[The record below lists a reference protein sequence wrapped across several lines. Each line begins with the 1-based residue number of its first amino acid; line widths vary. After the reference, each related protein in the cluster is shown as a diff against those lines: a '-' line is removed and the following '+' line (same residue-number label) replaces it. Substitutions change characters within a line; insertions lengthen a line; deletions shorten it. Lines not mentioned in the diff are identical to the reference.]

1 MVGRFRERYQTFRFF
16 PQDPAVSDSDESQLL
31 KYAEDAA
38 FVRLA
43 LGGDTAAVT
52 RFHLEYRP
60 ALERVLM
67 ARGVDRGEAEDL
79 VADIVGECFGAGKQ
93 GPLEMALLEKFEGR
107 SSLSTWLI
115 RITWNRWLDLK
126 RRDKFRG
133 ELPSYDGDHEKGVD
147 RFDRV
152 ASNDE
157 DDDFI
162 ESDLAELM
170 AGAIR
175 QAFGSLEPDVL
186 VMLKLSFLHGV
197 SQTEIARMWRC
208 DQTRISR
215 TLTAAKTRIA
225 TETLRII
232 KSADPDLD
240 LDWEDFKRLCAYGI
254 EF

>member
-1 MVGRFRERYQTFRFF
+1 M
-16 PQDPAVSDSDESQLL
+16 
-31 KYAEDAA
+31 KYADDAA
-38 FVRLA
+38 FVRRALA
-43 LGGDTAAVT
+43 GDEAAVN
-52 RFHLEYRP
+52 RFHSEYRP

-67 ARGVDRGEAEDL
+67 ARGVERGEAEDL

-93 GPLEMALLEKFEGR
+93 GPLEVRLLEKFEGR

-115 RITWNRWLDLK
+115 RTTWNRWLDLK

-133 ELPSYDGDHEKGVD
+133 ELPEYEEDREKGVD

-152 ASNDE
+152 ASDDS

-162 ESDLAELM
+162 DSDLAELM

-175 QAFGSLEPDVL
+175 QAFANLEPDVL

-215 TLTAAKTRIA
+215 TLSAARGRIA
-225 TETLRII
+225 AETLRII
-232 KSADPDLD
+232 READPDLE
-240 LDWEDFKRLCAYGI
+240 LDWDDFKRLCAYGI

>member
-1 MVGRFRERYQTFRFF
+1 
-16 PQDPAVSDSDESQLL
+16 VSAPIAEEDASQLA
-31 KYAEDAA
+31 KYAEDAEL
-38 FVRLA
+38 VRQALA
-43 LGGDTAAVT
+43 GESAAVDRLNREHRT
-52 RFHLEYRP
+52 

-67 ARGVDRGEAEDL
+67 ARGVDRGDAEDL
-79 VADIVGECFGAGKQ
+79 VADIFAECFGAGKH
-93 GPLEMALLEKFEGR
+93 GTLETKLLEKFEGR

-115 RITWNRWLDLK
+115 RIAWNRWLDLK

-133 ELPSYDGDHEKGVD
+133 ELPEYEDDKERGID

-152 ASNDE
+152 ADDDE
-157 DDDFI
+157 DDDFL
-162 ESDLAELM
+162 ETDLAELM
-170 AGAIR
+170 AQAIR

-197 SQTEIARMWRC
+197 SQTEIAKIWRC

-215 TLTAAKTRIA
+215 TLSGARQKIASETIRIVRA
-225 TETLRII
+225 
-232 KSADPDLD
+232 ADPDLE